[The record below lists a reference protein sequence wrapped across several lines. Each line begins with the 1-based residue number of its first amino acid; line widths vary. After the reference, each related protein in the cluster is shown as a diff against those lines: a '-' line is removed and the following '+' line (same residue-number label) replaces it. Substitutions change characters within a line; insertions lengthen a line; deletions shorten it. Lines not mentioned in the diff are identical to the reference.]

1 MVAPASKARFR
12 IGFVFALIAIAM
24 ASRSW
29 LLSQP
34 TDKDTPL
41 QPTLSADFDPL
52 LAQVEKIRPLHIAK
66 RPNRNGDWLERFPEG
81 GQSFAQYVQS
91 RNERP
96 LHKDFQGIDIQ
107 PLGEFDETQ
116 LRILD
121 RTAEFM
127 GHYFGVVV
135 KTLPAKPMGEIPETA
150 QRLRHDTPQVL
161 TTWILDEV
169 LKPAHRPDAI
179 ATIALV
185 TTDLWPGNLNWVFG
199 QASINDR
206 VGVWSLHRNGDP
218 HLGDEAFRLC
228 LRRTLKTAMH
238 ETGHMLG
245 IPHCVARECCMNGS
259 ASREESDRQ
268 PLEFCKECQPKI
280 WWTCNADPVQR
291 LQVLTEFCDRE
302 GLTAEA
308 KLFRQEWK
316 AMTK

>member
-1 MVAPASKARFR
+1 MVTSASKARFR

-34 TDKDTPL
+34 TDKDAPL
-41 QPTLSADFDPL
+41 QPKLSADFDPL

-66 RPNRNGDWLERFPEG
+66 RPNRDGDWLERFPEG
-81 GQSFAQYVQS
+81 GQSFAQYVQH

-96 LHKDFQGIDIQ
+96 LYMDFQGIDIQ

-116 LRILD
+116 LRILE

-127 GHYFGVVV
+127 GHFFGVTIQ
-135 KTLPAKPMGEIPETA
+135 TLPAKPLGEIPDTA
-150 QRLRHDTPQVL
+150 KRLRHDIPQVL

-169 LKPAHRPDAI
+169 LKPTHRPDAI

-218 HLGDEAFRLC
+218 RLGDEAFRLC

-245 IPHCVARECCMNGS
+245 IPHCVAGECCMNGS

-268 PLEFCKECQPKI
+268 PLEFCQECQPKI

-291 LQVLTEFCDRE
+291 LQALTEFCDRE

-308 KLFRQEWK
+308 NLFRKEWNAIRK
-316 AMTK
+316 